1 MCRRK
6 PPRVDGEPARL
17 PVETKEA
24 APTAPRKE
32 KTMTTASPT
41 IQGSRAERLLE
52 GKVTIVTGASR
63 GIGAAAARAFANAGA
78 AVVLAARDQQALAA
92 AAAEIGRAGGQA
104 TAVATDVTDP
114 DAVERLVATTVERFG
129 RLDGAFNNAGH
140 GHLPTPLAELDP
152 TEFTRVLDVNLV
164 GVFLCLRAELPRLTA
179 GGAIVNMSSS
189 AGLSGAP
196 GMSAYSAAK
205 HGVIGLTRTAALD
218 YGPKG
223 VRVNAM
229 APGPILTEDGI
240 GAAPAEIRQRVAQAL
255 PLRRLGTPNE
265 VAELGAWLL
274 SDAASFVNGAT
285 ISIDGGKLAGMA

>member
-1 MCRRK
+1 MRN
-6 PPRVDGEPARL
+6 
-17 PVETKEA
+17 
-24 APTAPRKE
+24 
-32 KTMTTASPT
+32 
-41 IQGSRAERLLE
+41 ERLLG
-52 GKVTIVTGASR
+52 GKVLIVTGASR
-63 GIGAAAARAFANAGA
+63 GIGVAAARLFARRGA
-78 AVVLAARDQQALAA
+78 TVVAAARDEQALAA
-92 AAAEIGRAGGQA
+92 ATAEIGQAGGEA
-104 TAVATDVTDP
+104 TALATDVTDP

-129 RLDGAFNNAGH
+129 RLDGAFNDAGQ

-164 GVFLCLRAELPRLTA
+164 GVFLCLRAELPRLAA

-223 VRVNAM
+223 VRVNAI
-229 APGPILTEDGI
+229 APGPILTEGGI
-240 GAAPAEIRQRVAQAL
+240 GAAPAEIRQEVAQAL
-255 PLRRLGTPNE
+255 PLRRLGTPAE
-265 VAELGAWLL
+265 VAELAAWLL
-274 SDAASFVNGAT
+274 SDVASFVNGAT

>member
-1 MCRRK
+1 
-6 PPRVDGEPARL
+6 
-17 PVETKEA
+17 
-24 APTAPRKE
+24 
-32 KTMTTASPT
+32 MTD
-41 IQGSRAERLLE
+41 ERLLA
-52 GKVTIVTGASR
+52 GKVLIVTGASR
-63 GIGAAAARAFANAGA
+63 GIGAAAARLFARRGA
-78 AVVLAARDQQALAA
+78 TVVAAARDEQALAA
-92 AAAEIGRAGGQA
+92 AAAEIGRAGGEA
-104 TAVATDVTDP
+104 TALATDVTDP
-114 DAVERLVATTVERFG
+114 DAVERLVATTLERFG
-129 RLDGAFNNAGH
+129 RLDGAFNNAGQ

-164 GVFLCLRAELPRLTA
+164 GVFLCLRAELPRLAA

-223 VRVNAM
+223 VRVNAL

-240 GAAPAEIRQRVAQAL
+240 GAAPAGIRQEVAQAL
-255 PLRRLGTPNE
+255 PLRRLGTRDE
-265 VAELGAWLL
+265 VAELAAWLL